1 MAVSTSFPTQFEA
14 YTRDELGA
22 YLQSLTG
29 GAEYYTAERLRNM
42 TYSDLTYAAKQALQS
57 GSGDIT
63 SPDGGWVDADDW
75 GTLP

>member
-1 MAVSTSFPTQFEA
+1 MAGVTSFPTQFEA

-42 TYSDLTYAAKQALQS
+42 TYTDLTYAAKLALES
-57 GSGDIT
+57 GSGSIT
-63 SPDGGWVDADDW
+63 QPEPAWTDPDDW

>member
-1 MAVSTSFPTQFEA
+1 MSNQTSFPTQFEA
-14 YTRDELGA
+14 YTRDELGS

-29 GAEYYTAERLRNM
+29 GGAYYTAERLKNM

-57 GSGDIT
+57 ESGDIT
-63 SPDGGWVDADDW
+63 SPDGTWVYPDDW

>member
-42 TYSDLTYAAKQALQS
+42 TYSDCKACLAA
-57 GSGDIT
+57 
-63 SPDGGWVDADDW
+63 
-75 GTLP
+75 